1 MSALRSLFVLM
12 FATLLLPI
20 LVFAGR
26 ASQVATNKP
35 TQNLQLYTVVPGR
48 VEAVVTAI
56 GSIEASEAVHLS
68 FTSPGRIDELMVQQG
83 DYVLAGDIL
92 MQQVNEVQQLA
103 YDQASLA
110 LEMAELQME
119 KLLQPVDESRIRVAE
134 AQVNSAWGAY
144 LSIQNSVS
152 DDEIRAAELRYQQA
166 QSALNDASRAR
177 TDADADQPEQ
187 AYLLLDAQVGQASF
201 NAEIARLQLESLRS
215 GNSRQLNAAYA
226 RVVQAQRELDQVKAG
241 PTQAEID
248 RAEVAIRQAQTQ
260 LDQAQ
265 TALNRTSIVAPF
277 DGIVSALNVEI
288 GSLVTP
294 GMPVIEL
301 TNVSPLHL
309 TVQADEVDI
318 RQLREG
324 MAARVQLDALQSLQ
338 IPARVEQIALVG
350 RNEGGIVSYDV
361 KLWLEEQDPHVR
373 VGMTAEASMIVN
385 ERSNVLVIPNSYIRL
400 ERGQNRAFVNV
411 LRENQTLEEV
421 EVRLGLQG
429 QDSSEVV
436 SGLREGDVI
445 AVDLSAERFSLLGN

>member
-1 MSALRSLFVLM
+1 
-12 FATLLLPI
+12 
-20 LVFAGR
+20 
-26 ASQVATNKP
+26 
-35 TQNLQLYTVVPGR
+35 
-48 VEAVVTAI
+48 
-56 GSIEASEAVHLS
+56 
-68 FTSPGRIDELMVQQG
+68 
-83 DYVLAGDIL
+83 